1 MLIKNVFT
9 FLIGCCFGSFINVI
23 IYRLPLGQSIVF
35 PGSHCPECTYEI
47 RWYQN
52 IPIISW
58 ILLKGRCIKCNQKIS
73 IMYPIIE
80 LLIGILFVLNN
91 YSLNSR
97 LSIAPQAITTVY
109 GWIFISILITMAI
122 LDMKYLWL
130 PEIISKLGI
139 IFSILC
145 SFLFQIRFE
154 NLNTNFLII
163 ETILA
168 TSLGYLIFKSISA
181 IGFSIY
187 KKPAMGKGDA
197 KLAALLGS
205 WLGLKGLLIS
215 IWLAFF
221 FAGIFGIIGLMLRK
235 IKKDQKIPFGS
246 FLSLSGLFVWYL
258 GNNFISDL
266 ILLGI

>member
-23 IYRLPLGQSIVF
+23 IYRLPLGESIIF
-35 PGSHCPECTYEI
+35 PASHCPECDYKI

-52 IPIISW
+52 IPLISW
-58 ILLKGRCIKCNQKIS
+58 ILLRGRCVKCNQKIS
-73 IMYPIIE
+73 IIYPIIE
-80 LLIGILFVLNN
+80 SSTGILFILNN

-97 LSIAPQAITTVY
+97 LSIGPQAITTIC
-109 GWIFISILITMAI
+109 GWIFISILLTMVI

-130 PEIISKLGI
+130 PDVISKFGI
-139 IFSILC
+139 IFSILL
-145 SFLFQIRFE
+145 SVFFQIRFE

-168 TSLGYLIFKSISA
+168 TILGYLIFKTISA
-181 IGFSIY
+181 IGFRIY
-187 KKPAMGKGDA
+187 KKPAMGQGDA

-221 FAGIFGIIGLMLRK
+221 FAGIFGIIGLIFRK